1 MRNLGAASLHQLDI
15 TSHAS
20 IAGFSQ
26 ALASQPVDLLLNIAG
41 KAHIATLRLPI
52 PFPQHSTY
60 NIMLRDPGVGIMPPK
75 ASDTLETVS
84 LSTLTKTFETN
95 TFGPLL
101 LVQSIL
107 PNLLSPEA
115 RNPTIANVSS
125 RVGSIGDNSSGGAY
139 AYRASKAA
147 LNAVSKSMAV
157 DLRERGVTVA
167 IMHPGIVKSGLDPA
181 SAELKEAVEPEVAV
195 SGLWEVLKRIGL
207 EDTGRFWNR
216 EGREIEW

>member
-1 MRNLGAASLHQLDI
+1 
-15 TSHAS
+15 
-20 IAGFSQ
+20 
-26 ALASQPVDLLLNIAG
+26 
-41 KAHIATLRLPI
+41 
-52 PFPQHSTY
+52 
-60 NIMLRDPGVGIMPPK
+60 MLRDPGVGIMPPK

-107 PNLLSPEA
+107 PNLLSLEA

-167 IMHPGIVKSGLDPA
+167 ILHPGIVKSGLDPA

>member
-1 MRNLGAASLHQLDI
+1 MRNLGAAGLHQLDI

-26 ALASQPVDLLLNIAG
+26 ALASQPIDLLLNIAG
-41 KAHIATLRLPI
+41 KAHIATSNPI
-52 PFPQHSTY
+52 PHHSFHIY
-60 NIMLRDPGVGIMPPK
+60 SMLKDPGLGIMPPK

-101 LVQSIL
+101 LVQSLL
-107 PNLLSPEA
+107 PNLLSLEA

-147 LNAVSKSMAV
+147 LNAVSKSMAA
-157 DLRERGVTVA
+157 DLKERGVTVA
-167 IMHPGIVKSGLDPA
+167 ILHPGIVKSGLDPA
-181 SAELKEAVEPEVAV
+181 AGDLKEAVEPEVAV

>member
-26 ALASQPVDLLLNIAG
+26 ALASQPVDLLLNIA
-41 KAHIATLRLPI
+41 
-52 PFPQHSTY
+52 
-60 NIMLRDPGVGIMPPK
+60 GIMPPK